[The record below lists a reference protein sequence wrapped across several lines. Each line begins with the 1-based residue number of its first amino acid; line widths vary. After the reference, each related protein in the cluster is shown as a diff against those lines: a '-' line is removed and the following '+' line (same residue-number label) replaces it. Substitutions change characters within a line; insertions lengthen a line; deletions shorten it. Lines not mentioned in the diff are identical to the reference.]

1 MSQMTDYSGLYFLLF
16 VEPIPKLRS
25 TFDERGLFDD
35 LVDQFTDGV
44 NKMVKGAT
52 DAMSKAAGAPGLQ

>member
-1 MSQMTDYSGLYFLLF
+1 MLQF

-25 TFDERGLFDD
+25 TFDERGLFDG

-44 NKMVKGAT
+44 NKMVKDAT

>member
-1 MSQMTDYSGLYFLLF
+1 MLVAVQCFCLYLLLF
-16 VEPIPKLRS
+16 VEPIRGLRS
-25 TFDERGLFDD
+25 TSNERGLFDS

-44 NKMVKGAT
+44 NNMVKGAT

>member
-1 MSQMTDYSGLYFLLF
+1 MLQF

-25 TFDERGLFDD
+25 TFDERGLFDG
-35 LVDQFTDGV
+35 LLDQFTDGV
-44 NKMVKGAT
+44 NNMVKGAT